1 MFLKTNGTN
10 ATSQAASIQTSIR
23 ENASNSKYELESIKM
38 NSLAEVQVLDI
49 NKVTLRTSLHS
60 GQPSP
65 SRCESLALDNRLIS
79 YRYNDLHCCDVIAGA
94 VLNNFVW
101 LPAPNFSYFL
111 HRVS

>member
-10 ATSQAASIQTSIR
+10 ASPAASIQTSIR

-65 SRCESLALDNRLIS
+65 SRCESLVLDNRLIS
-79 YRYNDLHCCDVIAGA
+79 YRYNDLHCCDVIA